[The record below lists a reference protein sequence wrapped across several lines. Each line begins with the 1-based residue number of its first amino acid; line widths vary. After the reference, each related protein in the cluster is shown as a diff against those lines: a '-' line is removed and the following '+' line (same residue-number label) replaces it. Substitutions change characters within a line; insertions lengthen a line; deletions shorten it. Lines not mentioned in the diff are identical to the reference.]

1 MVYLHVKKK
10 MKLNPIVNAV
20 LFALLGILVYIG
32 VEYLTPVT
40 VEEDPVLAEYK
51 KRDVKRDSLL
61 YIKDKKAFEL
71 QDSVRLLII
80 ERDNYKARLDGT
92 LVVIERLTRPVV
104 TDEVIDES
112 LEWIKQYNES
122 LSSLGSLDL

>member
-1 MVYLHVKKK
+1 

-122 LSSLGSLDL
+122 LSSLVSLDL